1 MRNLKKL
8 GAAVAGC
15 LISASTAFAEGYPV
29 AAGSGAPPAVRDPA
43 AGWDHLWR
51 EVIIDITIIGVVFAL
66 ITAWLLWRYRHRP
79 GNETGHAPKLSA
91 AAAVAWVVIPTF
103 VFLADDLYIAANGW
117 HLWNVYREVPAD
129 RLEISLETG
138 MYSFDYTYPNGLR
151 TQNEL
156 KVPAGKPVLLRMT
169 SRDTL
174 HNHFIPDFR
183 VKEDSMPGRI
193 TYLWFLPKEAGK
205 QHVVSCAAYCGV
217 MHSYMAGK
225 IVVLSPED
233 YKAWYDKEGAKLNEM
248 KSAAEQTKAMPAKK
262 S

>member
-1 MRNLKKL
+1 MRNVNKL
-8 GAAVAGC
+8 VATAAGC
-15 LISASTAFAEGYPV
+15 LISASIAFAGANP
-29 AAGSGAPPAVRDPA
+29 ATAGSGAPPAIKDPA
-43 AGWDHLWR
+43 VEWDHLWR
-51 EVIIDITIIGVVFAL
+51 EVIIDITIIGVLFAL
-66 ITAWLLWRYRHRP
+66 VTAWLLWRYRHRP

-103 VFLADDLYIAANGW
+103 VFLADDLYLAANGW
-117 HLWNVYREVPAD
+117 QLWNVYRDVPAD

-138 MYSFDYTYPNGLR
+138 MYSFDYTYPNGVR

-233 YKAWYDKEGAKLNEM
+233 YKAWYDQEGARLNDT
-248 KSAAEQTKAMPAKK
+248 KSVAGQAKAKPARK

>member
-29 AAGSGAPPAVRDPA
+29 AAGAGAPPAVRDPA

-217 MHSYMAGK
+217 MHSYMASK

-248 KSAAEQTKAMPAKK
+248 KSASEQTKAMPAKK

>member
-8 GAAVAGC
+8 GLAATAC
-15 LISASTAFAEGYPV
+15 LVSATTVLASEYHAAAEP
-29 AAGSGAPPAVRDPA
+29 GAVTEIKDPA

-51 EVIIDITIIGVVFAL
+51 EVIIDITIIGVLFAI

-103 VFLADDLYIAANGW
+103 VFLSDDLFIAANGW
-117 HLWNVYREVPAD
+117 QLWNTYREVPAD
-129 RLEISLETG
+129 RLEIQLETG

-183 VKEDSMPGRI
+183 VKEDSMPGRV

-205 QHVVSCAAYCGV
+205 EHVVTCAAYCGV
-217 MHSYMAGK
+217 MHSYMSSK

-233 YKAWYDKEGAKLNEM
+233 YKAWYEQEGAKLS
-248 KSAAEQTKAMPAKK
+248 SAKTAVEQTKAKPAKK

>member
-217 MHSYMAGK
+217 MHSYMASK

>member
-1 MRNLKKL
+1 MRNLKIPGL
-8 GAAVAGC
+8 AAMAC
-15 LISASTAFAEGYPV
+15 LMSATMVLAADYHAAAEP
-29 AAGSGAPPAVRDPA
+29 GAPSAIKDPA

-51 EVIIDITIIGVVFAL
+51 DVIIDITIIGVIFAL

-79 GNETGHAPKLSA
+79 GNETGHAPRLSP

-103 VFLADDLYIAANGW
+103 VFLADDLYLAANGW
-117 HLWNVYREVPAD
+117 QLWNTYREVPAD
-129 RLEISLETG
+129 RLEIQLETG

-183 VKEDSMPGRI
+183 VKEDAMPGRV

-205 QHVVSCAAYCGV
+205 EHLVTCAAYCGV
-217 MHSYMAGK
+217 MHSYMASK
-225 IVVLSPED
+225 IVVLAPED
-233 YKAWYDKEGAKLNEM
+233 YKAWYDQEGAKLNGI
-248 KSAAEQTKAMPAKK
+248 KAIAEQTKAKPARK

>member
-8 GAAVAGC
+8 GLAAAAC
-15 LISASTAFAEGYPV
+15 LISASAALAADYHAAAEP
-29 AAGSGAPPAVRDPA
+29 GAPAVIKDPA

-51 EVIIDITIIGVVFAL
+51 EVIIDITIIGVLFAL
-66 ITAWLLWRYRHRP
+66 ITAWLLWRYRRRP
-79 GNETGHAPKLSA
+79 GNETGHAPRLSP

-103 VFLADDLYIAANGW
+103 VFLSDDLFIAANGW
-117 HLWNVYREVPAD
+117 QLWNTYRQVPAD
-129 RLEISLETG
+129 RLEIQLETG

-193 TYLWFLPKEAGK
+193 TYLWFLPKEAGRE
-205 QHVVSCAAYCGV
+205 HVVTCAAYCGV
-217 MHSYMAGK
+217 MHSYMASK
-225 IVVLSPED
+225 IVVLAPGD
-233 YKAWYDKEGAKLNEM
+233 YQAWYEQEGAKLTGM
-248 KSAAEQTKAMPAKK
+248 KAAAEQTKAKPARK

>member
-8 GAAVAGC
+8 GAAAAGC
-15 LISASTAFAEGYPV
+15 LFSTSIAFAAGYP
-29 AAGSGAPPAVRDPA
+29 AAGSGAPSAVKDPAV
-43 AGWDHLWR
+43 GWDHLWR

-79 GNETGHAPKLSA
+79 GNETGHAPKLSP

-103 VFLADDLYIAANGW
+103 VFLADDLYVAANGW
-117 HLWNVYREVPAD
+117 QLWNVYREVPAE

-217 MHSYMAGK
+217 MHSYMASK

-233 YKAWYDKEGAKLNEM
+233 YKAWYDKEGAKLNET
-248 KSAAEQTKAMPAKK
+248 KSAAEQTKAMPARK

>member
-8 GAAVAGC
+8 VAAAAGC
-15 LISASTAFAEGYPV
+15 LISTSIAFAGAYP
-29 AAGSGAPPAVRDPA
+29 ATAGSGAPPAIKDPA
-43 AGWDHLWR
+43 VEWDHLWR

-66 ITAWLLWRYRHRP
+66 ITAWLLWRYRRRP

-117 HLWNVYREVPAD
+117 QLWNVYREVPAD

-248 KSAAEQTKAMPAKK
+248 KSASEQTKAMPAKK